1 MDKLKNFSFKKK
13 SKNSQPYIIVS
24 EFENITEKECIKFD
38 KSNQENYN
46 NLLSKA
52 KQAQYTIRNS
62 GLSMNLEV
70 PLPPRPSNRD
80 RFNLWKRR
88 NVSKPVIEQSNAV
101 IFLNEH
107 GYKLDTHYE
116 AYQAIE
122 LAKEI
127 RRKKGID
134 TYKDTSKNFN
144 NIYTQKDANI
154 FRRRSM
160 YGLENVSRNNQEHST
175 NYGFNQHQSH
185 NNGCNDFSE
194 PSNLEQMSEIS
205 NNSQLSLKRRSGSIN
220 GRSGSIN
227 GRSGSLNGKRGSLNG
242 RCGSLDVS
250 LDNRDREFNNILDI
264 DTMDY
269 ISKDPSAPPAPNTV
283 SNEYITPTN
292 SCNDV
297 YFETSNI
304 DNKNFNNSLYPSI

>member
-1 MDKLKNFSFKKK
+1 MDRIKNFSLKKK

-80 RFNLWKRR
+80 RFILWNRR
-88 NVSKPVIEQSNAV
+88 NVSKPVIEQSNAI

-127 RRKKGID
+127 RRKKGIID
-134 TYKDTSKNFN
+134 TYKDSSKNFN

-160 YGLENVSRNNQEHST
+160 YGVENLSKNTQQTNNSEQQT
-175 NYGFNQHQSH
+175 NNGGQQPNNYGFQQT
-185 NNGCNDFSE
+185 NNGGQQPNNYGFQQPNNYGFDDFSE
-194 PSNLEQMSEIS
+194 PTNLEQMSEIDYQAS
-205 NNSQLSLKRRSGSIN
+205 MSPIINNSQLSLKRSSGSL
-220 GRSGSIN
+220 N
-227 GRSGSLNGKRGSLNG
+227 GRSGSLNG
-242 RCGSLDVS
+242 
-250 LDNRDREFNNILDI
+250 REYNNILDI
-264 DTMDY
+264 EYT
-269 ISKDPSAPPAPNTV
+269 SQEPSAPLM
-283 SNEYITPTN
+283 STN
-292 SCNDV
+292 DCS
-297 YFETSNI
+297 FGKSNI
-304 DNKNFNNSLYPSI
+304 DNVNFSKNNSLYPSLN